1 MNKQRCLSDMKAV
14 NKEFTVLDG
23 SGKTVTAVGYSQA
36 VQRAVSS
43 LDKNEE
49 AYVLIRLTK
58 EKSSDE
64 EAIKKIQPK

>member
-1 MNKQRCLSDMKAV
+1 MKAV

-23 SGKTVTAVGYSQA
+23 SGKTVSAVGYSQA
-36 VQRAVSS
+36 IQRAVNS

-58 EKSSDE
+58 GKDGDE
-64 EAIKKIQPK
+64 EAL